1 MSNHN
6 RRVADPQLVAKR
18 LPQIIN
24 AAIQQFGQNGFHS
37 TTIQDIAKTA
47 GISIGM
53 IYQYVSDKEE
63 LLYLSVDAIVEHFLR
78 EVEKALTN
86 DKGPLERYVA
96 VVEALTRV
104 IDERRAEA
112 VVGYR
117 ESHSMSRAHLQDV
130 IKRERKIGQILI
142 DCIDDCIGAGIFRNI
157 NSDMLMYQSIVF
169 AHNWALN
176 AWRFRR
182 VMTVEAYLR
191 EGLNS
196 ILKPVLLDFDRQVV
210 PGLRNS
216 GKPTAQPKR
225 RAERSIAMPR
235 KQRRAAARMD

>member
-6 RRVADPQLVAKR
+6 RRVADPKLVAKR

-24 AAIQQFGQNGFHS
+24 AAIQQFGKSGFHS

-63 LLYLSVDAIVEHFLR
+63 LLYLSVNAVVEDCVSAAENARAHA
-78 EVEKALTN
+78 KN
-86 DKGPLERYVA
+86 PLERYVA

-112 VVGYR
+112 VLGYR
-117 ESHSMSRAHLQDV
+117 ESHSMSREHMGHV
-130 IKRERKIGQILI
+130 MKREREIGQILT
-142 DCIDDCIGAGIFRNI
+142 DCIDECIRAGIFRKI
-157 NSDMLMYQSIVF
+157 NADMLMYQSIIL

-182 VMTVEAYLR
+182 RMTVDEYLK
-191 EGLNS
+191 EGLS
-196 ILKPVLLDFDRQVV
+196 LMIKPVLVDFEPQVIS
-210 PGLRNS
+210 GLRNS
-216 GKPTAQPKR
+216 TKATTPPKR
-225 RAERSIAMPR
+225 RA
-235 KQRRAAARMD
+235 AR